1 MTSLYMLKNLPK
13 METYLEKLGQIH
25 CTAGIPKR
33 HLDIMGPLFCQ
44 AIRPILEVC
53 MLSRLCWRN
62 WPILICK
69 EIQPYVYC
77 LYFVVQN
84 LRYIISQIGVLCS
97 QFLSCFIQQGYL
109 LHQFTLHRN

>member
-25 CTAGIPKR
+25 CTAGMPKR

-53 MLSRLCWRN
+53 MYVIKVMLEKSAN
-62 WPILICK
+62 
-69 EIQPYVYC
+69 PY
-77 LYFVVQN
+77 L
-84 LRYIISQIGVLCS
+84 
-97 QFLSCFIQQGYL
+97 
-109 LHQFTLHRN
+109 

>member
-25 CTAGIPKR
+25 CTAGMPKR

-53 MLSRLCWRN
+53 ML
-62 WPILICK
+62 
-69 EIQPYVYC
+69 
-77 LYFVVQN
+77 
-84 LRYIISQIGVLCS
+84 
-97 QFLSCFIQQGYL
+97 
-109 LHQFTLHRN
+109 